1 MSHDFTRWERFR
13 LALMHPHKWAWVR
26 LRLRDL
32 WLRWK
37 WSRPG
42 FKMHHRVRVL
52 ETQMEGLRAQVEGLS
67 MAIVF
72 IHYTGNPDHLRA
84 YLRSIRERQERRR

>member
-13 LALMHPHKWAWVR
+13 LALMHPHKWASLR

-42 FKMHHRVRVL
+42 FKMNQRVRVL
-52 ETQMEGLRAQVEGLS
+52 EAQADSLRDRVDGLS
-67 MAIVF
+67 LAITTIYF
-72 IHYTGNPDHLRA
+72 AGNLEHLSA
-84 YLRSIRERQERRR
+84 YLRSVRERQERRR